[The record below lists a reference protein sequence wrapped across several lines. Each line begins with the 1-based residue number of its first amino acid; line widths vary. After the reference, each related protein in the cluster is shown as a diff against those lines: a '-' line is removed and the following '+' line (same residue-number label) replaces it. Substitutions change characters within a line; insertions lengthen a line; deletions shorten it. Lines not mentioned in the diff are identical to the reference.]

1 MKPLILAS
9 ASPRRK
15 ALLAQIL
22 AEFEVQAADIDETPN
37 ADEHPGEYVLR
48 MAREKAQAIQAQ
60 RVLASDTAVVS
71 GGLILGKPADEDAAR
86 AMLTRLSDGW
96 HSVFSAVY
104 LRCDGVSFQD
114 IAETRVKFAPLSEA
128 QISAYLATDEPW
140 DKAGG
145 YAIQGLA
152 GVFVERIEGSYSNVV
167 GLPLAQ
173 TNSLLNAAG
182 IATRLSGGTA

>member
-37 ADEHPGEYVLR
+37 ADEHPGDYVLR
-48 MAREKAQAIQAQ
+48 MAREKAQAIQAP
-60 RVLASDTAVVS
+60 RVLASDTTVVS
-71 GGLILGKPADEDAAR
+71 GELILGKPADEGAAR
-86 AMLTRLSDGW
+86 AMLTRLSDSW

-114 IAETRVKFAPLSEA
+114 IAETRVKFTPLSEA